1 MSRASRKP
9 VEKDLDQQLQENF
22 TSLISSLN
30 SSTNIEGFFKDFLTR
45 EEKIML
51 GKRLMLHLM
60 LEKGYKN
67 DQIKAVL
74 GISKETVRIHKLLWA
89 NGGEVYREIIKVIVN
104 KNRNKEFWKKVDVAV
119 QFMFKPVELLV
130 KSRNDMRARAKLASG
145 DWD

>member
-9 VEKDLDQQLQENF
+9 VDKDLDQELQENF
-22 TSLISSLN
+22 ISLISSLN
-30 SSTNIEGFFKDFLTR
+30 SSTNIEGFFNDFLTR

-60 LEKGYKN
+60 LERGYKN
-67 DQIKAVL
+67 SEIRSVL

-89 NGGEVYREIIKVIVN
+89 NGGAVYKEMIMLIVKKN
-104 KNRNKEFWKKVDVAV
+104 KNKQFWKKIDGAIES
-119 QFMFKPVELLV
+119 MIKPVELIV

>member
-9 VEKDLDQQLQENF
+9 VNKDLGQELQENF

-30 SSTNIEGFFKDFLTR
+30 SSSNIEGFFKDFLTR

-60 LEKGYKN
+60 LERGYKN
-67 DQIKAVL
+67 SEIRSVL

-89 NGGEVYREIIKVIVN
+89 NGGEVYREIVRVMVSKN
-104 KNRNKEFWKKVDVAV
+104 KNKEFWKKIDEAV
-119 QFMFKPVELLV
+119 GSILKPVELLV
-130 KSRNDMRARAKLASG
+130 KSRNDMRARAKFATG
-145 DWD
+145 D